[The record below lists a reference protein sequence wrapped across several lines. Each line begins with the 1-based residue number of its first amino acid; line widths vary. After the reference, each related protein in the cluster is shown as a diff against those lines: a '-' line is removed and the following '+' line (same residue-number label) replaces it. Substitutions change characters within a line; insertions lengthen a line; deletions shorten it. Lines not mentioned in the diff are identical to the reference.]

1 VENRERKFDNY
12 YKISTTQMI
21 PSWKEDVVRLLSV
34 AVAVAVA
41 KSTARITHGHVRTYL
56 GVTAQQVSSRKPYSI
71 VKRYVHR
78 SSMRLNSEDASSR
91 QITAPGHSLGSLSHT
106 GKEQD
111 AGMVLGG
118 RGLVEEKK
126 K

>member
-12 YKISTTQMI
+12 YKTQMI
-21 PSWKEDVVRLLSV
+21 PSWKEDVVRLLS
-34 AVAVAVA
+34 VAVAVA

-91 QITAPGHSLGSLSHT
+91 QIIAPGHSLGSLSHT

>member
-1 VENRERKFDNY
+1 VENIKRKFDHY
-12 YKISTTQMI
+12 SKICTTQMI
-21 PSWKEDVVRLLSV
+21 PSFKEDVVRLLSV
-34 AVAVAVA
+34 SVA

-56 GVTAQQVSSRKPYSI
+56 GVTAQQVSSRSPYSI

-91 QITAPGHSLGSLSHT
+91 QIMAPGHSLGSLSHT

-118 RGLVEEKK
+118 RGW
-126 K
+126 